1 MGPSI
6 RSGPGFC
13 PRINVTDG
21 SSELLV
27 PYGTMKRIQVKV
39 DNIAQQIIV
48 QTRFSCRF
56 NIEGRVTPANAQL
69 VENTIYCDSIPF
81 NYNSPAANITVPFAV
96 VWGGGE
102 TKSLDNPDNIHS
114 T

>member
-1 MGPSI
+1 MNPSFVN
-6 RSGPGFC
+6 G
-13 PRINVTDG
+13 
-21 SSELLV
+21 LLQSNK
-27 PYGTMKRIQVKV
+27 TL
-39 DNIAQQIIV
+39 NILLFHQQQQIIV

-69 VENTIYCDSIPF
+69 VENTIYCDAIPF
-81 NYNSPAANITVPFAV
+81 NYNSPAPNITVPFAV

-114 T
+114 EWII